1 MARNLAVG
9 APPLAQSTRSTI
21 TWALANDAHAPDGGV
36 TWSPPTP
43 QFMETMTAWQRSGGG
58 TGRLIASVLA
68 TYDNRP
74 WRWPLH
80 WTRRALALGIS
91 AESSDNTSYA
101 WFRLRVPILALS
113 MGFGVL
119 GPLALVGAVFW
130 GRRRWARAIRRGD
143 APAALVL
150 YGVLMVMA
158 LSAVFPLGRYR
169 LFLLPIAAPLAAR
182 ALVGGWVALRARRWS
197 RLCWMAALVASVAL
211 GQWGLTRAT
220 PGWGLRATDFCVA
233 SDIYMQWRRPD
244 LALSEVE
251 DGLGRGV
258 GGDAMAVR
266 RLVALGLIERLAG
279 REAAAV
285 QYYRQALDIAR
296 RAGYDSLAGEI
307 AGQIG
312 DQ

>member
-1 MARNLAVG
+1 
-9 APPLAQSTRSTI
+9 
-21 TWALANDAHAPDGGV
+21 
-36 TWSPPTP
+36 
-43 QFMETMTAWQRSGGG
+43 
-58 TGRLIASVLA
+58 
-68 TYDNRP
+68 
-74 WRWPLH
+74 
-80 WTRRALALGIS
+80 
-91 AESSDNTSYA
+91 
-101 WFRLRVPILALS
+101 
-113 MGFGVL
+113 
-119 GPLALVGAVFW
+119 
-130 GRRRWARAIRRGD
+130 
-143 APAALVL
+143 
-150 YGVLMVMA
+150 
-158 LSAVFPLGRYR
+158 
-169 LFLLPIAAPLAAR
+169 
-182 ALVGGWVALRARRWS
+182 
-197 RLCWMAALVASVAL
+197 MAALVASVAL